1 MVRCVL
7 CPRFKRETR
16 FCSFYKKTI
25 ALGDIH
31 EQIKCEGYP
40 NVARRKWL
48 LKAASKESN
57 PYFQAEILYQAL
69 GDK

>member
-1 MVRCVL
+1 M
-7 CPRFKRETR
+7 
-16 FCSFYKKTI
+16 TI
-25 ALGDIH
+25 KLSDIH
-31 EQIKCEGYP
+31 REKKCLGWP
-40 NVARRKWL
+40 NRAREKWL

>member
-1 MVRCVL
+1 MVRCVN
-7 CPRFKRETR
+7 CAIFERATR
-16 FCSFYKKTI
+16 KCGHSGKTI
-25 ALGDIH
+25 ALADIH
-31 EQIKCEGYP
+31 KDLQCSFCP
-40 NVARRKWL
+40 NNARRKWL